1 MLYYCTWTITVSC
14 FNESTTMTQ
23 GILNMKITL
32 QKVHFLKSFVDVMFR
47 IFTMLKVLLCAN
59 VRNTS
64 ATNTPLSRNLQVFC
78 ATVLF
83 VDGQRHKSPFQ
94 QTCGRYLYLQ
104 SEILLHW
111 LLILHCCL
119 KWSCLLKAMLHCNQP
134 FMDCCSY
141 PLCG

>member
-1 MLYYCTWTITVSC
+1 
-14 FNESTTMTQ
+14 MTQ

-78 ATVLF
+78 ATLF
-83 VDGQRHKSPFQ
+83 
-94 QTCGRYLYLQ
+94 YL
-104 SEILLHW
+104 
-111 LLILHCCL
+111 
-119 KWSCLLKAMLHCNQP
+119 
-134 FMDCCSY
+134 
-141 PLCG
+141 